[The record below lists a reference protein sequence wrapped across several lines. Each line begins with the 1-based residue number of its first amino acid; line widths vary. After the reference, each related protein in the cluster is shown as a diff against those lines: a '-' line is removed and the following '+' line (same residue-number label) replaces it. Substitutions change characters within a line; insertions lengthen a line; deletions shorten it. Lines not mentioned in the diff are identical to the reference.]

1 MRWIT
6 CGVMPKMR
14 CVPTPR
20 LPQSTISSTVSSDI
34 LTASPRRKLAEKAV
48 YSQRNSGL
56 GKNVKIS
63 LETCLVTHCGFT
75 VDGRTAGTKA
85 GSTLSITWLGCGGVT
100 VCIDAAG
107 TVRSGVFIRANGMSL
122 YQIRAGLVDS
132 W

>member
-20 LPQSTISSTVSSDI
+20 LPRSTISSTVSFDI
-34 LTASPRRKLAEKAV
+34 FTASPRRKLAEKAV

-63 LETCLVTHCGFT
+63 LETCLATRERRLQAIQQGVAIDNAPGISCKRKEVLRLTLDEYKAWAEATTRGFE
-75 VDGRTAGTKA
+75 K
-85 GSTLSITWLGCGGVT
+85 
-100 VCIDAAG
+100 
-107 TVRSGVFIRANGMSL
+107 
-122 YQIRAGLVDS
+122 
-132 W
+132 